1 MAFKKG
7 VLTESDIRE
16 IDSHSKKNL
25 SDSMQEEESAKNAH
39 HQGSPKDP
47 AGES

>member
-1 MAFKKG
+1 LAFKKG
-7 VLTESDIRE
+7 VLTESDIRV

-25 SDSMQEEESAKNAH
+25 SDSLQEEEPNKSAR
-39 HQGSPKDP
+39 HQGSPKDS